1 MKTASREMKR
11 QVLRKP
17 SEALSSA
24 FLAFSNERRSAYQVH
39 MKVSCYWI
47 VTVAVSSERPSLV
60 FIK

>member
-1 MKTASREMKR
+1 MKR